1 MIKWSRCKLG
11 LNWFGVDHME
21 TVLLWQIGFQEEFF
35 LQPSPLPWTE
45 QTLSGGHRL
54 WIPAWGRAIIP
65 TQRGSCSYKP
75 HRKLSEGQFSGS
87 AFPPAPLSQIISW
100 IQNQSKTKWGQSNW
114 EALQP
119 TQTKNCTHGSPD
131 ISRSAW
137 NGPTFRIFQ
146 LQTVAFQGDFGVV
159 PCTHYGMKKNSRF

>member
-119 TQTKNCTHGSPD
+119 TQISVLTAAQISADLPEMAPHLGSSSFRLWLFRGILGLSHALIMERKK
-131 ISRSAW
+131 ISR
-137 NGPTFRIFQ
+137 I
-146 LQTVAFQGDFGVV
+146 
-159 PCTHYGMKKNSRF
+159 